1 MTEKKFYGWKVVV
14 ATAVLYALLGNFGL
28 AAAQITIPVMALDP
42 TVGMDRTMIGIGFT
56 VFILMQGL
64 PGPLIGKFV
73 GQYGAKNAFL
83 ASSALIILTG
93 VLLGFFAG
101 ASTAAYIVLF
111 GVLLS
116 FSSTLG
122 GQVATQTTIGN
133 WFVMKRGL
141 AMAVTMGFGGV
152 VAFSFPLITNAA
164 IGAEGNWPMGFF
176 LISVM
181 GVISLAV
188 AFLFMRNKPSDM
200 GQNPDGLS
208 AAELEKAAAA
218 AAGAGAAGA
227 GVESPATEAEAAALA
242 DKRAGV
248 FKNPT
253 SLTQGQA
260 FKTPAF
266 WLLLIAAL
274 SIFVAL
280 NMAVSSGVLHFGG
293 LGIDTGVIAG
303 AVAVQGIAAVAVNL
317 VIAPLADRIE
327 PARILGACALLTA
340 IGALCAFLAQPGDV
354 VMLYVYYIL
363 LGLGFGGNTSVMPTA
378 FANYFGIVNFPKII
392 GTVLLLLSLFS
403 GLVPTIAGA
412 VFDATGTYA
421 TMFAVVAVICL
432 VGCVAGFLV
441 RFPKKA

>member
-42 TVGMDRTMIGIGFT
+42 AVGMDRTMIGIGFT

-73 GQYGAKNAFL
+73 EKYGAKNAFL
-83 ASSALIILTG
+83 ASSALIVLTG
-93 VLLGFFAG
+93 VLLGLFAG

-111 GVLLS
+111 GVMLS

-133 WFVMKRGL
+133 WFVVKRGL
-141 AMAVTMGFGGV
+141 AMAVTMGLGGV

-164 IGAEGNWPMGFF
+164 IGAGGNWSMGFF
-176 LISVM
+176 LISIM
-181 GVISLAV
+181 GAISLIV
-188 AFLFMRNKPSDM
+188 AFLFMRNKPADM
-200 GQNPDGLS
+200 GQEPDGLV
-208 AAELEKAAAA
+208 
-218 AAGAGAAGA
+218 AGAADA
-227 GVESPATEAEAAALA
+227 VACAPAAAPA
-242 DKRAGV
+242 DAARADAAVERKSGV
-248 FKNPT
+248 FKNPV
-253 SLTQGQA
+253 SMTQGEA
-260 FKTPAF
+260 FRSAAF
-266 WLLLIAAL
+266 WLILLASL

-280 NMAVSSGVLHFGG
+280 NMAVSSAVLHFNG
-293 LGIDTGVIAG
+293 LGIDPTVVAG

-340 IGALCAFLAQPGDV
+340 VGALCAWLAQPGDV
-354 VMLYVYYIL
+354 VMLYVYYVL

-378 FANYFGIVNFPKII
+378 FANYFGIANFPKII
-392 GTVLLLLSLFS
+392 GTVLLFLSLLS
-403 GLVPTIAGA
+403 GLVPTIAGV
-412 VFDATGTYA
+412 VFDATGTY
-421 TMFAVVAVICL
+421 TVMFLVVAVICL
-432 VGCVAGFLV
+432 VGAIAGFLV
-441 RFPKKA
+441 RFPKRA

>member
-1 MTEKKFYGWKVVV
+1 MAQKKFYGWKVVV
-14 ATAVLYALLGNFGL
+14 VTAVLYALLGNFGL

-42 TVGMDRTMIGIGFT
+42 AVGMDRTMIGIGFT

-73 GQYGAKNAFL
+73 EKYGAKNAFI

-93 VLLGFFAG
+93 VLMGFFAG

-133 WFVMKRGL
+133 WFVVKRGL
-141 AMAVTMGFGGV
+141 AMAVTMGLGGV
-152 VAFSFPLITNAA
+152 AAFSFPLITNAA

-176 LISVM
+176 LISIM
-181 GVISLAV
+181 GAVSLVV
-188 AFLFMRNKPSDM
+188 AFLFMRNKPADM
-200 GQNPDGLS
+200 GQDPDGLS
-208 AAELEKAAAA
+208 PAELEQTAKTADTEVAKAVDRQ
-218 AAGAGAAGA
+218 G
-227 GVESPATEAEAAALA
+227 
-242 DKRAGV
+242 GV
-248 FKNPT
+248 FKNPV
-253 SLTQGQA
+253 SMTQGQA
-260 FKTPAF
+260 FRSAAF
-266 WLLLIAAL
+266 WLILLASL

-280 NMAVSSGVLHFGG
+280 NMAVSSAVLHFNG
-293 LGIDTGVIAG
+293 LGIDPAIVAG

-327 PARILGACALLTA
+327 PARILGVCALLTA
-340 IGALCAFLAQPGDV
+340 AGALCAFVAQPGDV
-354 VMLYVYYIL
+354 VMLYVYYVL

-378 FANYFGIVNFPKII
+378 FANYFGIANFPKII
-392 GTVLLLLSLFS
+392 GTVLLLLSVLS
-403 GLVPTIAGA
+403 GLVPTIAGV

-421 TMFAVVAVICL
+421 AMFLAVTVICL
-432 VGCVAGFLV
+432 AGTAAGFLV
-441 RFPKKA
+441 RFPKRS

>member
-141 AMAVTMGFGGV
+141 AMAVTMGLGGV

-218 AAGAGAAGA
+218 AAGA

>member
-1 MTEKKFYGWKVVV
+1 MTPKKFYGWKVVV
-14 ATAVLYALLGNFGL
+14 VTAALYALLGNFGL

-42 TVGMDRTMIGIGFT
+42 AVGMDRTMIGIGFT

-73 GQYGAKNAFL
+73 EKYGAKNAFI

-93 VLLGFFAG
+93 VLMGFFAG

-133 WFVMKRGL
+133 WFVVKRGL
-141 AMAVTMGFGGV
+141 AMAVTMGLGGV
-152 VAFSFPLITNAA
+152 AAFSFPLITNAA
-164 IGAEGNWPMGFF
+164 IGTSGNWPMGFF
-176 LISVM
+176 LISIM
-181 GVISLAV
+181 GVISLIV
-188 AFLFMRNKPSDM
+188 AFLFMRNKPADM
-200 GQNPDGLS
+200 GQEPDGLS
-208 AAELEKAAAA
+208 AAELEKAAA
-218 AAGAGAAGA
+218 GA
-227 GVESPATEAEAAALA
+227 PAVEAAAVA
-242 DKRAGV
+242 NAKGGV
-248 FKNPT
+248 FKNP
-253 SLTQGQA
+253 SSMTQGQA
-260 FKTPAF
+260 FRSAAF
-266 WLLLIAAL
+266 WLIMLASL

-280 NMAVSSGVLHFGG
+280 NMAVSSAVLHFNG
-293 LGIDTGVIAG
+293 LGIDPTIVAG

-327 PARILGACALLTA
+327 PARILGVCALLTA

-354 VMLYVYYIL
+354 VMLYVYYVL

-378 FANYFGIVNFPKII
+378 FANYFGIANFPKII
-392 GTVLLLLSLFS
+392 GTVLLLLSVLS
-403 GLVPTIAGA
+403 GLVPTIAGV

-421 TMFAVVAVICL
+421 TMFLAVAIICCI
-432 VGCVAGFLV
+432 GAAAGFLV
-441 RFPKKA
+441 RFPKCS

>member
-42 TVGMDRTMIGIGFT
+42 AVGMDRTMIGIGFT

-73 GQYGAKNAFL
+73 EKYGAKNAFL
-83 ASSALIILTG
+83 ASSALIVLTG
-93 VLLGFFAG
+93 VLLGLFAG

-111 GVLLS
+111 GVMLS

-133 WFVMKRGL
+133 WFVVKRGL
-141 AMAVTMGFGGV
+141 AMAVTMGLGGV

-164 IGAEGNWPMGFF
+164 IGAGGNWSMGFF
-176 LISVM
+176 LISIM
-181 GVISLAV
+181 GAISLIV
-188 AFLFMRNKPSDM
+188 AFLFMRNKPADM
-200 GQNPDGLS
+200 GQEPDGLV
-208 AAELEKAAAA
+208 
-218 AAGAGAAGA
+218 AGAAD
-227 GVESPATEAEAAALA
+227 AAACAPAAAPA
-242 DKRAGV
+242 DAARADAAVERKSGV
-248 FKNPT
+248 FKNPV
-253 SLTQGQA
+253 SMTQGEA
-260 FKTPAF
+260 FRSAAF
-266 WLLLIAAL
+266 WLILLASL

-280 NMAVSSGVLHFGG
+280 NMAVSSAVLHFNG
-293 LGIDTGVIAG
+293 LGIDPTVVAG

-340 IGALCAFLAQPGDV
+340 VGALCAWLAQPGDV
-354 VMLYVYYIL
+354 VMLYVYYVL

-378 FANYFGIVNFPKII
+378 FANYFGIANFPKII
-392 GTVLLLLSLFS
+392 GTVLLFLSLLS
-403 GLVPTIAGA
+403 GLVPTIAGV
-412 VFDATGTYA
+412 VFDATGTY
-421 TMFAVVAVICL
+421 TVMFLVVAVICL
-432 VGCVAGFLV
+432 VGAIAGFLV
-441 RFPKKA
+441 RFPKRA

>member
-1 MTEKKFYGWKVVV
+1 MAEKKFYGWKVVV
-14 ATAVLYALLGNFGL
+14 VTAVLYALLGNFGL

-73 GQYGAKNAFL
+73 EKYGAKNAFL
-83 ASSALIILTG
+83 ASSVLIIATG
-93 VLLGFFAG
+93 ILLGLFAG

-122 GQVATQTTIGN
+122 GQVATQTTIGS

-141 AMAVTMGFGGV
+141 AMAVTMGLGGV

-164 IGAEGNWPMGFF
+164 IGEAGNWPMGFF

-181 GVISLAV
+181 GAVSLVV
-188 AFLFMRNKPSDM
+188 AFLLMRNKPADM
-200 GQNPDGLS
+200 GQNPDGMTDAQLQE
-208 AAELEKAAAA
+208 ATA
-218 AAGAGAAGA
+218 AAGDAPADAGAAAKKG
-227 GVESPATEAEAAALA
+227 
-242 DKRAGV
+242 GV
-248 FKNPT
+248 FKNAQ
-253 SLTQGQA
+253 SMTQGQA
-260 FKTPAF
+260 FRTPAF
-266 WLLLIAAL
+266 WLILTAAL

-280 NMAVSSGVLHFGG
+280 NMAVSSGVLHFSG
-293 LGIDTGVIAG
+293 LGIDATVIAG

-327 PARILGACALLTA
+327 PARILGVCAGLTA
-340 IGALCAFLAQPGDV
+340 AGALCAAFAQPGDV
-354 VMLYVYYIL
+354 VMLYLYYIL

-378 FANYFGIVNFPKII
+378 FANYFGIANFPKII
-392 GTVLLLLSLFS
+392 GTVLLLLSLLS
-403 GLVPTIAGA
+403 GLVPTIAGIA
-412 VFDATGTYA
+412 FDATGTYV
-421 TMFAVVAVICL
+421 TMFAVIAAICAVGAL
-432 VGCVAGFLV
+432 AGFLV
-441 RFPKKA
+441 RFPKRV

>member
-14 ATAVLYALLGNFGL
+14 VTAVLYALLGNFGL

-73 GQYGAKNAFL
+73 EKFGAKNAFL
-83 ASSALIILTG
+83 LSSLLIVATG
-93 VLLGFFAG
+93 VLLGLFAG

-133 WFVMKRGL
+133 WFVVKRGL
-141 AMAVTMGFGGV
+141 AMAVTMGLGGV

-164 IGAEGNWPMGFF
+164 IGEGGNWPMGFF
-176 LISVM
+176 LISIM
-181 GVISLAV
+181 GVISLIV

-200 GQNPDGLS
+200 GQEPDGLPAEALGAAATAAPAGEPGVEPPS
-208 AAELEKAAAA
+208 AEGAAAA
-218 AAGAGAAGA
+218 M
-227 GVESPATEAEAAALA
+227 A
-242 DKRAGV
+242 DARPGGV
-248 FKNPT
+248 FKNT
-253 SLTQGQA
+253 QSLTQGQA
-260 FKTPAF
+260 FRTPAF
-266 WLLLIAAL
+266 WLILLASL
-274 SIFVAL
+274 SIFIGL

-293 LGIDTGVIAG
+293 LGIDAGIVAG

-317 VIAPLADRIE
+317 IIAPLADRIE
-327 PARILGACALLTA
+327 PARILGVCALLTA
-340 IGALCAFLAQPGDV
+340 IGAFCAFIAQPGSV
-354 VMLYVYYIL
+354 ALLYVYYIL

-378 FANYFGIVNFPKII
+378 FANYFGIANFPKII
-392 GTVLLLLSLFS
+392 GTVLLLLSLLS
-403 GLVPTIAGA
+403 GLVPTIAGV

-421 TMFAVVAVICL
+421 TMFLVVAIICL
-432 VGCVAGFLV
+432 IGTVAGFAV

>member
-1 MTEKKFYGWKVVV
+1 MAQKKFYGWKVVV
-14 ATAVLYALLGNFGL
+14 VTAVLYALLGNFGL

-42 TVGMDRTMIGIGFT
+42 AVGMDRTMIGIGFT

-73 GQYGAKNAFL
+73 EKYGAKNAFI

-93 VLLGFFAG
+93 VLMGFFAG

-133 WFVMKRGL
+133 WFVVKRGL
-141 AMAVTMGFGGV
+141 AMAVTMGLGGV
-152 VAFSFPLITNAA
+152 AAFSFPLITNAA

-176 LISVM
+176 LISIM
-181 GVISLAV
+181 GAVSLVV
-188 AFLFMRNKPSDM
+188 AFLFMRNKPADM
-200 GQNPDGLS
+200 GQDPDGLS
-208 AAELEKAAAA
+208 PAELEQTAKTADTEVAKAVDRQ
-218 AAGAGAAGA
+218 G
-227 GVESPATEAEAAALA
+227 
-242 DKRAGV
+242 GV
-248 FKNPT
+248 FKNPV
-253 SLTQGQA
+253 SMTQGQA
-260 FKTPAF
+260 FCSAAF
-266 WLLLIAAL
+266 WLILLASL

-280 NMAVSSGVLHFGG
+280 NMAVSSAVLHFNG
-293 LGIDTGVIAG
+293 LGIDPAIVAG

-327 PARILGACALLTA
+327 PARILGVCALLTA
-340 IGALCAFLAQPGDV
+340 AGALCAFVAQPGDV
-354 VMLYVYYIL
+354 VMLYVYYVL

-378 FANYFGIVNFPKII
+378 FANYFGIANFPKII
-392 GTVLLLLSLFS
+392 GTVLLLLSVLS
-403 GLVPTIAGA
+403 GLVPTIAGV

-421 TMFAVVAVICL
+421 AMFLAVTVICL
-432 VGCVAGFLV
+432 AGTAAGFLV
-441 RFPKKA
+441 RFPKRS

>member
-42 TVGMDRTMIGIGFT
+42 AVGMDRTMIGIGFT

-73 GQYGAKNAFL
+73 EKYGAKNAFL
-83 ASSALIILTG
+83 ASSALIVLTG
-93 VLLGFFAG
+93 VLLGLFAG

-111 GVLLS
+111 GVMLS

-133 WFVMKRGL
+133 WFVVKRGL
-141 AMAVTMGFGGV
+141 AMAVTMGLGGV

-164 IGAEGNWPMGFF
+164 IGAGGNWSMGFF
-176 LISVM
+176 LISIM
-181 GVISLAV
+181 GAISLIVAV
-188 AFLFMRNKPSDM
+188 LFMRNKPADM
-200 GQNPDGLS
+200 GQEPDGLV
-208 AAELEKAAAA
+208 
-218 AAGAGAAGA
+218 AGAAD
-227 GVESPATEAEAAALA
+227 AAACAPAAAPA
-242 DKRAGV
+242 DAARADAAVERKSGV
-248 FKNPT
+248 FKNPV
-253 SLTQGQA
+253 SMTQGEA
-260 FKTPAF
+260 FRSAAF
-266 WLLLIAAL
+266 WLILLASL

-280 NMAVSSGVLHFGG
+280 NMAVSSAVLHFNG
-293 LGIDTGVIAG
+293 LGIDPTVVAG

-340 IGALCAFLAQPGDV
+340 VGALCAWLAQPGDV
-354 VMLYVYYIL
+354 VMLYVYYVL

-378 FANYFGIVNFPKII
+378 FANYFGIANFPKII
-392 GTVLLLLSLFS
+392 GTVLLFLSLLS
-403 GLVPTIAGA
+403 GLVPTIAGV
-412 VFDATGTYA
+412 VFDATGTY
-421 TMFAVVAVICL
+421 TVMFLVVAVICL
-432 VGCVAGFLV
+432 VGAIAGFLV
-441 RFPKKA
+441 RFPKRA